1 MPERFGK
8 YERQYSYEL
17 YNLIKR
23 KAFSFL
29 SQAQKNYFK
38 KYIHCKR
45 YEFQKQV
52 LNVFSTN
59 IVLENSC
66 SVK

>member
-38 KYIHCKR
+38 KYIQCK
-45 YEFQKQV
+45 
-52 LNVFSTN
+52 
-59 IVLENSC
+59 
-66 SVK
+66 

>member
-1 MPERFGK
+1 MSERFGK

-17 YNLIKR
+17 YILIKT

-38 KYIHCKR
+38 KYIHCK
-45 YEFQKQV
+45 K
-52 LNVFSTN
+52 
-59 IVLENSC
+59 I
-66 SVK
+66 